1 VARAALA
8 VPIAL
13 AALEVSHPAWTDGAV
28 AQAVTAAGAWWI
40 PLHLLLIVGYGLL
53 ALVLWHEIGREAGG
67 RFRRAARAL
76 LAIFTLCNSAYL
88 AVDGIAVGVLAQT
101 DPNAADTLWNSPLV
115 TVLADASGATW
126 AAALI
131 VKGLALQ
138 GMARGRGDTAGALV
152 TWLVSVA
159 SAAPLAGVAAL
170 SRIAALATG
179 ARAVYQRGTSG
190 MPFALLVFAAVL
202 RQHVGA
208 EAALGLV
215 CVALALAITT
225 RSAPAAW
232 CPP

>member
-1 VARAALA
+1 
-8 VPIAL
+8 
-13 AALEVSHPAWTDGAV
+13 
-28 AQAVTAAGAWWI
+28 
-40 PLHLLLIVGYGLL
+40 
-53 ALVLWHEIGREAGG
+53 
-67 RFRRAARAL
+67 
-76 LAIFTLCNSAYL
+76 
-88 AVDGIAVGVLAQT
+88 VLAPT